1 MSMAMEPYLAMTAGE
16 IRGASVLPRR
26 TGWLSCHFSP
36 SGVGLSN
43 LPVALPPGSLL
54 ILDDSTPMDGHD
66 PEQIAGQLESCAK
79 RLDCAGVLLDFQRSG
94 LADVQVL
101 VSRLEQAVSVP
112 LIVSAVYAKNT
123 GCAVFLPPV
132 PADVPLVE
140 YLSPW
145 QGREIWLE
153 AALDGLEISLTESG
167 AARTP
172 LPRWEQPEA
181 KGFRDS
187 RLSCHYR
194 CELRENA
201 AVFTLWRSPE
211 DLKALLDQAENLGV
225 AAAVGLYQEL
235 FPAFG

>member
-16 IRGASVLPRR
+16 IQRASALPRR
-26 TGWLSCHFSP
+26 AGWLSCHFSA
-36 SGVGLSN
+36 SGIGLSN
-43 LPVALPPGSLL
+43 LPVALPSGSLL

-66 PEQIAGQLESCAK
+66 PEQIAGQLEDCGK
-79 RLDCAGVLLDFQRSG
+79 RLGCAGVLLDFQQSG
-94 LADVQVL
+94 AENIQNL
-101 VSRLEQAVSVP
+101 VACLEKALTLP
-112 LIVSAVYAKNT
+112 LIVPADCGTEFQSP
-123 GCAVFLPPV
+123 VFLPPV
-132 PADVPLVE
+132 PADVSLEE

-145 QGREIWLE
+145 RGREIWLE
-153 AALDGLEISLTESG
+153 AALDGLEITLTETG
-167 AARTP
+167 AARRP

-181 KGFRDS
+181 EGFRDD

-194 CELRENA
+194 CEVREDA

-225 AAAVGLYQEL
+225 TAAVGLYQEL

>member
-1 MSMAMEPYLAMTAGE
+1 MLRFFPGG
-16 IRGASVLPRR
+16 RGGFPVI
-26 TGWLSCHFSP
+26 SP
-36 SGVGLSN
+36 PPVSG
-43 LPVALPPGSLL
+43 
-54 ILDDSTPMDGHD
+54 
-66 PEQIAGQLESCAK
+66 CAK
-79 RLDCAGVLLDFQRSG
+79 RLDCAGVLLDFQRPG
-94 LADVQVL
+94 LADVQML

-112 LIVSAVYAKNT
+112 LIVSAAYAKNT

-132 PADVPLVE
+132 PADVPLAE

-181 KGFRDS
+181 EGFRDS

>member
-16 IRGASVLPRR
+16 IQRASALPRR
-26 TGWLSCHFSP
+26 AGWLSCHFSA
-36 SGVGLSN
+36 SGAGLSN

-66 PEQIAGQLESCAK
+66 PEQIAGQLEDCGK
-79 RLDCAGVLLDFQRSG
+79 RLDCAGILLDFQQPG
-94 LADVQVL
+94 AEDIQNL
-101 VSRLEQAVSVP
+101 VARLEAVISVP
-112 LIVSAVYAKNT
+112 LIVSATYGKDT

-145 QGREIWLE
+145 RGREIWLE
-153 AALDGLEISLTESG
+153 AALDGLEITLTESG
-167 AARTP
+167 AARAS

-181 KGFRDS
+181 EGFRDD
-187 RLSCHYR
+187 RLHCHYR
-194 CELRENA
+194 CEVREDT
-201 AVFTLWRSPE
+201 AVFTLWRSPG
-211 DLKALLDQAENLGV
+211 DLKELLAEAEGLGV
-225 AAAVGLYQEL
+225 TAAVGLYQEL